1 MESKLQEFPFILS
14 FMAGLLQYTIGGGF
28 PEESSD
34 MYASLAEKFIKALD
48 ISALESDGPAY
59 AVVMRQPPYF
69 ASEYTQGPKL
79 SVHDL
84 LVDLIE
90 GLMFIEPSNILLRAL
105 SLKIKAGSANLDPSQ

>member
-1 MESKLQEFPFILS
+1 VESKLQEFPFILG